1 MADQPTKAM
10 TLREA
15 VEIVS
20 RGIPRLTLCEVPIAE
35 RIERDYMLAL
45 KIVDAAVLFVEAQ
58 AEVDAAQNAEPFDGQ
73 RMSLAWNNSCDTWRN
88 LRALERGEDP
98 KP

>member
-15 VEIVS
+15 VEHIQMCPNGYGQDGCGVCCD
-20 RGIPRLTLCEVPIAE
+20 RARA
-35 RIERDYMLAL
+35 
-45 KIVDAAVLFVEAQ
+45 IVDAAVLFVEAE

-73 RMSLAWNNSCDTWRN
+73 RMSLAWNNSCDTWRK
-88 LRALERGEDP
+88 LRALERGENP